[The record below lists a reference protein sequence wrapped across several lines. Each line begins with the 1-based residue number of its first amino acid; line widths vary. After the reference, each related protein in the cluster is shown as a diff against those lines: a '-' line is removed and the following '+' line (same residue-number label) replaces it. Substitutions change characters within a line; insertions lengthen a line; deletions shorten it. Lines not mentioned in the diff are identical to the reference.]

1 MNKPK
6 MRYFAQTHTS
16 YSHNH
21 LIALLSSRDIAYRFV
36 MEESEETYS
45 RFEITS
51 LRENFEW
58 LREVSKENN
67 GTAFTIE
74 YGVH

>member
-1 MNKPK
+1 MDNLK
-6 MRYFAQTHTS
+6 MRYFIHTHTH
-16 YSHNH
+16 YSHNY
-21 LIALLSSRDIAYRFV
+21 LITLLSSRDIAYRFV
-36 MEESEETYS
+36 MEETEETYS

-58 LREVSKENN
+58 LREASNDNN
-67 GTAFTIE
+67 GASFTVE